1 MLFIVM
7 YDSELKSFGSV
18 LFFWTKN
25 TSEVGFFSNFHN
37 FLTFYELKSR
47 VHKVLG
53 VYF

>member
-25 TSEVGFFSNFHN
+25 TSEVVFFFQFSQ
-37 FLTFYELKSR
+37 LLDI
-47 VHKVLG
+47 L
-53 VYF
+53 